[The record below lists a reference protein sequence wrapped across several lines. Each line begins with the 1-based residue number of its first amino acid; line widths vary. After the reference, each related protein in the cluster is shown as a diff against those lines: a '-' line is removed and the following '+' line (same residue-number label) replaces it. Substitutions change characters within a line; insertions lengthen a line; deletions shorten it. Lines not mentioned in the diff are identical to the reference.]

1 MQVGE
6 LKYLPLYPTGHP
18 EFERTLSGWG
28 RYVRYV
34 LELVR
39 ESVGDEFDVEIWNE
53 LTFGSD
59 FLDINHYF
67 DPPLFSGRRADFMHE
82 NGTAWELARRSIA
95 EIERSAPR
103 ARTIWGFSN
112 TTWFHTSIAD
122 LPPGTSGQSYHP
134 YGTGKRCFEELAQ
147 GREKFNYDGVIPS
160 GCAVMPEGWAHTFQ
174 QTETLIRLLNP
185 AARVVR
191 PRNVATFRHY
201 ITEHGFLP
209 KDLDIKD
216 REQVARAKA
225 KFLLRAPLFWLSKGL
240 SGIHVYNAYYPEESL
255 FGMLDQN
262 GDVTPALRALRRLVS
277 RFSGAMPLETPR
289 PIGVS
294 LERIGGR
301 VGVFADDPE
310 GRYLSQE
317 DVVAVLPYQ
326 VHEHKFVIGL
336 YVMTQDFPNDLPPQE
351 YRIGFSGVGKNGV
364 EIEFH
369 DPLADVPLSARRL
382 DGPTD
387 ALSLQVAL
395 TDVPR
400 LLEVTEVV

>member
-1 MQVGE
+1 M
-6 LKYLPLYPTGHP
+6 
-18 EFERTLSGWG
+18 TLFGLGSATSDMCSNSYG
-28 RYVRYV
+28 
-34 LELVR
+34 
-39 ESVGDEFDVEIWNE
+39 SPVGDEFDVEIWNE

-59 FLDINHYF
+59 FLRHQPLLLGSAAVLRF
-67 DPPLFSGRRADFMHE
+67 DEQTSCMRTERLG
-82 NGTAWELARRSIA
+82 ELARRSIA

-240 SGIHVYNAYYPEESL
+240 SGIHVYNAYYPEESC
-255 FGMLDQN
+255 
-262 GDVTPALRALRRLVS
+262 
-277 RFSGAMPLETPR
+277 SGCLTRTAM
-289 PIGVS
+289 
-294 LERIGGR
+294 
-301 VGVFADDPE
+301 
-310 GRYLSQE
+310 
-317 DVVAVLPYQ
+317 
-326 VHEHKFVIGL
+326 
-336 YVMTQDFPNDLPPQE
+336 
-351 YRIGFSGVGKNGV
+351 
-364 EIEFH
+364 
-369 DPLADVPLSARRL
+369 
-382 DGPTD
+382 
-387 ALSLQVAL
+387 
-395 TDVPR
+395 
-400 LLEVTEVV
+400 